1 MSDEQT
7 EFIDEQVYSWLEVHK
22 KSALSY
28 VILSALSKREM
39 WSQELTEW
47 IFNKTG
53 WSVTEKGLHR
63 LLRRM
68 QQADTIDFKQIAAKR
83 TGAKRKVFCITPNG
97 KLVLGKIQEQLQYLT
112 ALNVT

>member
-1 MSDEQT
+1 MNEEQT
-7 EFIDEQVYSWLEVHK
+7 ELIDEQVYSWLEVHK

-47 IFNKTG
+47 IIDKTG
-53 WSVTEKGLHR
+53 WSVTEKGLYR

-68 QQADTIDFKQIAAKR
+68 QQADTIDFRQITAKR
-83 TGAKRKVFCITPNG
+83 TGAKRNVFFITPNG
-97 KLVLGKIQEQLQYLT
+97 KLVLSKIVEQLKYLYG
-112 ALNVT
+112 V

>member
-1 MSDEQT
+1 MNEEQT
-7 EFIDEQVYSWLEVHK
+7 ELIDEQFYSWLEVHK

-28 VILSALSKREM
+28 VILSALSKKEM

-47 IFNKTG
+47 IIDKTG
-53 WSVTEKGLHR
+53 WSVTEKGLYR

-83 TGAKRKVFCITPNG
+83 TGALHRLSTM
-97 KLVLGKIQEQLQYLT
+97 KLQMT
-112 ALNVT
+112 